1 MTPKSKEE
9 LAEEYTNTDYF
20 RLEYSTFGTTA
31 KECQKA
37 FLAGFQ
43 KSEEMH
49 KELLGECETA
59 LNEAIQTMEAVCSLT
74 EKWTLEQER
83 IGNIA
88 ICHFA
93 KKSINELLQKIRM
106 RDEANRTNN

>member
-37 FLAGFQ
+37 FLAGY
-43 KSEEMH
+43 KACEERDRDLKDDIIHVLSLASMDNFSRR
-49 KELLGECETA
+49 ELA
-59 LNEAIQTMEAVCSLT
+59 FEAKV
-74 EKWTLEQER
+74 
-83 IGNIA
+83 
-88 ICHFA
+88 
-93 KKSINELLQKIRM
+93 LLQEIRM